1 MAQDAPKC
9 DYKPFATCG
18 FSCHLLARMTWA
30 DSSDPYHGF
39 LSPNDPVAISFWTI
53 SISMVASTVFFL
65 MESMVVGTHWK
76 TSINVGSLVTL
87 VAAVHY
93 FYMRE
98 YWIIMHTSPILYRYI
113 DWSITVPL
121 QMIEFNLILVAVKPD
136 LSSGMFWRLPLGTVA
151 MLSFGYGGET
161 HSLGP
166 FGAWLGFVLGLS
178 GWGYILFEIFSGEA
192 GQLAGSSNVNKYVA
206 SSFKTM
212 RFIVTIGWSI
222 YPLGYLFG
230 YFMGSVEACV
240 LNLIYNLADFVNKIA
255 FCLAIWACAKSST
268 LEGAK

>member
-1 MAQDAPKC
+1 MVD
-9 DYKPFATCG
+9 
-18 FSCHLLARMTWA
+18 
-30 DSSDPYHGF
+30 YHGF
-39 LSPNDPVAISFWTI
+39 LSPNDPVAVSFWII
-53 SISMVASTVFFL
+53 SISMVAATVFFL
-65 MESMVVGTHWK
+65 MESLNVSLHWK
-76 TSINVGSLVTL
+76 TSLNVGALVTL

-98 YWIIMHTSPILYRYI
+98 YWIIMHGSPILYRYI

-136 LSSGMFWRLPLGTVA
+136 LSAGMFWRLLLGTVA
-151 MLSFGYGGET
+151 MLAFGYGGET

-178 GWGYILFEIFSGEA
+178 GWFYILFEIFAGEA
-192 GQLAGSSNVNKYVA
+192 GNVAGSAAVNKYVQ

-230 YFMGSVEACV
+230 YLMGSVEACV
-240 LNLIYNLADFVNKIA
+240 LNLISNLADFVRSGLTRRTA
-255 FCLAIWACAKSST
+255 SQPSLAGHP
-268 LEGAK
+268 LEKLQPELDPVVMS